1 MVAVDGSPAAHL
13 GFQIVLESLM
23 HNGDKMIISHIFNR
37 EKTYLYFDMQ
47 PDAIKKYYESLTITL
62 GSRCHLWW
70 EEANPKVTTKDHM
83 VALAANAKANL
94 LVIGM
99 HGRKGPKA

>member
-23 HNGDKMIISHIFNR
+23 HNGDRMTISHIYNK
-37 EKTYLYFDMQ
+37 EKGYLPFDMQ
-47 PDAIKKYYESLTITL
+47 PDVIKQNYESLTIAL

-83 VALAANAKANL
+83 VSLAGKAQANL